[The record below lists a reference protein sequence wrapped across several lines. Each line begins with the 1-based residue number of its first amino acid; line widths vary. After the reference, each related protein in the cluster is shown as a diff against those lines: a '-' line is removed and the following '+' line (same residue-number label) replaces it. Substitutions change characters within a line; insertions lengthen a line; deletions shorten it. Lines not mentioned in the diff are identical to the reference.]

1 MSEASQKTYSC
12 HTSPVGMLSTANATS
27 TSQIR
32 MATRPTWR
40 LPAASWAEPGTTRV
54 IVISISARR

>member
-12 HTSPVGMLSTANATS
+12 QSSPTGTLSTANATS
-27 TSQIR
+27 PSQIR
-32 MATRPTWR
+32 SATSPTCR
-40 LPAASWAEPGTTRV
+40 LPADSCAEPGTTRV

>member
-1 MSEASQKTYSC
+1 
-12 HTSPVGMLSTANATS
+12 MLSTANATS

-32 MATRPTWR
+32 MATWPTCR